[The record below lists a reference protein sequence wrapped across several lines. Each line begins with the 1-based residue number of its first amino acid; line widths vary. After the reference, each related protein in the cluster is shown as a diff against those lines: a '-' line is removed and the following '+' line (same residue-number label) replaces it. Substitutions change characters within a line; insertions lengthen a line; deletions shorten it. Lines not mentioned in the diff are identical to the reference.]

1 MTSVNIEQREYDTV
15 DFSILPDLCAD
26 VILGMPFLKRHED
39 VTLSL
44 GGDQPGLNICG
55 LTRISV
61 TQPKLFSHLTPDCHP
76 IATKSRRFNP
86 IDSKFIESEVQRL
99 LAEDVIEPSHS
110 PWRAQVVVTHN
121 GAKKKRMVVDFSQTI
136 NRFTQQDAYPLPNI
150 GELVNKI
157 GKNSYFSVVDL
168 SSAYYQVEIDP
179 GERIYTAFEAAGQ
192 FYHFK
197 RIPMG
202 VTNGAAAFQRVM
214 NEVVRSADVILQH
227 TRVN

>member
-1 MTSVNIEQREYDTV
+1 
-15 DFSILPDLCAD
+15 
-26 VILGMPFLKRHED
+26 
-39 VTLSL
+39 
-44 GGDQPGLNICG
+44 
-55 LTRISV
+55 
-61 TQPKLFSHLTPDCHP
+61 
-76 IATKSRRFNP
+76 
-86 IDSKFIESEVQRL
+86 
-99 LAEDVIEPSHS
+99 
-110 PWRAQVVVTHN
+110 
-121 GAKKKRMVVDFSQTI
+121 MVVDFSQTI

-192 FYHFK
+192 LYHFK

-214 NEVVRSADVILQH
+214 NDVVSKYNLKETYAYLDDVTICGQSKREHDENLKRFWEVAAEVGLTINKEKCKLHQTSVNVLGHSIFQWDSATRSRTSTSSPGPPGPSRREVSATARGPLRLLRQVDPCIL
-227 TRVN
+227 